1 MSTIPS
7 TVYQVQ
13 PPAAHV
19 WYERHLAELTRRCQ
33 TYFRGLPLYEREEA
47 TAETLA
53 SVLKYAIGAAARGK
67 LQVLTP
73 YTLVLFFGR
82 AFLEGRRMAGS
93 STVDVMS
100 EAAQRKHG
108 FEVISLNGSRDVHKP
123 RRALALC
130 LSEILTDR
138 KADRPAENARRNLDY
153 SYILKRGRASRQ
165 VRKLFAFLVRTAG
178 EGQLNHL
185 ARELGVSPP
194 RVTALKGELATC
206 LARYGYL
213 PRTARPGAP
222 PQKQRDHPRGRTPAR
237 LNRTPLNA
245 GTAPPRRSPALP
257 TCPGP
262 AACPNPLH
270 SVSKAR
276 GR

>member
-1 MSTIPS
+1 MSTIAT
-7 TVYQVQ
+7 TVYQLQ
-13 PPAAHV
+13 PSAAHV
-19 WYERHLAELTRRCQ
+19 WYERHLAELTGRCQ
-33 TYFRGLPLYEREEA
+33 TYFRGLPLHEREEA

-67 LQVLTP
+67 LQLLTP

-82 AFLEGRRMAGS
+82 AFLEGRRMAGY

-108 FEVISLNGSRDVHKP
+108 FEVISLNGSREVHKP
-123 RRALALC
+123 RRALSLR
-130 LSEILTDR
+130 LSEVLTDR
-138 KADRPAENARRNLDY
+138 KADRPHENARRNLDY
-153 SYILKRGRASRQ
+153 RYILKRGRASRQ

-185 ARELGVSPP
+185 ARELGVSPS
-194 RVTALKGELATC
+194 RVTAIKGELATC

-213 PRTARPGAP
+213 PGTARPGAP
-222 PQKQRDHPRGRTPAR
+222 PQKQRDHARRRTPAR

-245 GTAPPRRSPALP
+245 GTAPPRLSPALL
-257 TCPGP
+257 TRPGP
-262 AACPNPLH
+262 AAWPDRTRTIG
-270 SVSKAR
+270 S
-276 GR
+276 G